1 MDLRQL
7 RSISIK
13 QMKFSLVFDKSGD
26 SLPFEVVA
34 NHELF
39 DFFVG
44 QANQKQQNSFS
55 NNKALFNELDK
66 KITHLHWAISK
77 TNEVLYDLIGK
88 SFDQHTDL
96 EKYLDQNFL
105 NKTHSDWVFSQYNNV
120 DIDALRYSTNSNQAK
135 LGNHLH
141 ELYPDEI
148 RVVKTAPAMEK
159 LGYIYPY
166 EEVNLGVH
174 CLETAFNKQ
183 NLEFS
188 ADNKWDVFDNPFID
202 SIISNNNVTNFT
214 FGYTY
219 VGRQYYNKFEF
230 FDDNLTYSDHYN
242 YEQLEFSFQLNLQK
256 PQTIPYSQEA
266 IAWANTHGVPLIT
279 DQLPV
284 ANIMKISENLFE
296 YRKVLFRNSRD
307 NNRASIKF

>member
-1 MDLRQL
+1 
-7 RSISIK
+7 
-13 QMKFSLVFDKSGD
+13 MKFSLVFDNSGD
-26 SLPFEVVA
+26 CLPFEVVS

-39 DFFVG
+39 EFFVDHT
-44 QANQKQQNSFS
+44 NQKHQNSFS
-55 NNKALFNELDK
+55 NNQKLFAELDK

-77 TNEVLYDLIGK
+77 TNEVLYDLISR

-96 EKYLDQNFL
+96 ERYLDQNFL
-105 NKTHSDWVFSQYNNV
+105 NKTHADWVFSQYENV
-120 DIDALRYSTNSNQAK
+120 DIDALRYSTKTSRAK
-135 LGNHLH
+135 LGNQLH
-141 ELYPDEI
+141 KLYPDEI
-148 RVVKTAPAMEK
+148 RVIKTAPAMGK

-174 CLETAFNKQ
+174 DLEMSFGKE

-188 ADNKWDVFDNPFID
+188 ADNKWEVFDNPFID
-202 SIISNNNVTNFT
+202 SIISNNNVTNFS

-219 VGRQYYNKFEF
+219 VGRQYYNKFEV
-230 FDDNLTYSDHYN
+230 FDDNLTYPDHYN

-256 PQTIPYSQEA
+256 PQTIPYSKEA
-266 IAWANTHGVPLIT
+266 VAWAEKHSVPLIT
-279 DQLPV
+279 NQLPI
-284 ANIMKISENLFE
+284 ANIKDISENLFE